1 MAKESSFGA
10 FVTGFFIGGLI
21 GSGAALLFAP
31 QAGEKTR
38 EQVRQKGIEISEQAT
53 KATKEARSKAED
65 KMAEVQVTFEKVSG
79 DLQKRVK
86 ELEEQGRTLLAE
98 KQQQIQELTKKVE
111 AQAPAKGITLE
122 DVTAKE

>member
-65 KMAEVQVTFEKVSG
+65 KMAEVQVKFEKVSG

-111 AQAPAKGITLE
+111 EQAPAKGITLE